1 MKQLSLAKP
10 HLLIMTGVPGSGK
23 SFFAEK
29 FSETFHA
36 PFVSFH
42 HIENL
47 TNSGDAA
54 TVFGDYMLAEILKTG
69 QSALVEGKSDTRRE
83 RLELAKRAREAGY
96 EPLYVWVQTDS
107 DTAKTRSSRGGKT
120 KTHRQLSHD
129 EHDRLS
135 KRFSPLHPTEKHVVI
150 SGKHTYASQAKVVLT
165 KLSSPR
171 ADISSHRSAPTRG
184 AADPARRNITIR

>member
-47 TNSGDAA
+47 TDNTEAA
-54 TVFGDYMLAEILKTG
+54 VIFGDYMLSEILKTG

-83 RLELAKRAREAGY
+83 RVELAKRAREAGY
-96 EPLYVWVQTDS
+96 EPLYVWVQTDPE
-107 DTAKTRSSRGGKT
+107 TAKTRSGRGGKN
-120 KTHRQLSHD
+120 KTHRQLGSD

-135 KRFSPLHPTEKHVVI
+135 KRFSPLHQTEKHVVI
-150 SGKHTYASQAKVVLT
+150 SGKHTYPSQAKVVLT

-171 ADISSHRSAPTRG
+171 AEISSHRSAPVRG
-184 AADPARRNITIR
+184 NQSSRRNITIR